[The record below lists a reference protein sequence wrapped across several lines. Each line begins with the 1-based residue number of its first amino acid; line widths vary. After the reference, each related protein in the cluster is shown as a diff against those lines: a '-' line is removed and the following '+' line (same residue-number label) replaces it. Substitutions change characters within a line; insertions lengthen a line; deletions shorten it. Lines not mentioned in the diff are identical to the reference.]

1 MNDDGDVGPPPS
13 GRTDTGSRL
22 IAAPAEVLYA
32 AYLDAKAIAAWRPPQ
47 GMRAEIYRFDPRAGG
62 GYRMAFV
69 YEDSAIAGKSG
80 DNADVFEAT
89 YLDLVPNRRIVER
102 VTFQSDDSAFA
113 EPMTVTTTFTPEAG
127 GTRVTSTLEN
137 VSEAIGAAD
146 HQAGIASSLQNLAR
160 YVGG

>member
-1 MNDDGDVGPPPS
+1 M
-13 GRTDTGSRL
+13 RTDSGSRL
-22 IAAPAEVLYA
+22 IAAPAEALYA
-32 AYLDAKAIAAWRPPQ
+32 AHLDAGAVAAWRSPR
-47 GMRAEIYRFDPRAGG
+47 GMRAEIHHFDPRPGG

-69 YEDSAIAGKSG
+69 YDDASIAGKSG

-89 YLDLVPNRRIVER
+89 YLELVPNRRIVER
-102 VTFQSDDSAFA
+102 VTFESDDPAFA

-137 VSEAIGAAD
+137 VSEAIGEAD
-146 HQAGIASSLQNLAR
+146 HRAGIASSLENLAR

>member
-1 MNDDGDVGPPPS
+1 MAR
-13 GRTDTGSRL
+13 RTDTGSRL
-22 IAAPAEVLYA
+22 IAASPERLYA
-32 AYLDAKAIAAWRPPQ
+32 AHLDAQAIAAWRPPQ

-69 YEDSAIAGKSG
+69 YEDASIAGKSG
-80 DNADVFEAT
+80 DNADVFSAE

-102 VTFQSDDSAFA
+102 VTFQSDDPAFA

-137 VSEAIGAAD
+137 VSPAIGEAD
-146 HQAGIASSLQNLAR
+146 HQAGIASSLENLAR